1 MTLVDRAT
9 ELLKALATSDLERV
23 SQLSAPDVV
32 VYGTDQGE
40 RWSRL
45 DALLVALEGMRSLK
59 LRANW
64 SAQPASGSNW
74 VAGVALYESPTML
87 PLPVRV
93 TMVFRSN
100 RLIHGHFSVEAPPV
114 SPS

>member
-9 ELLKALATSDLERV
+9 DLLTALASSDLKRV
-23 SQLSAPDVV
+23 SELSAPDVV

-40 RWSRL
+40 HWSRL
-45 DALLVALEGMRSLK
+45 DDLLEALEGMRNLM
-59 LRANW
+59 LRAAW
-64 SAQPASGSNW
+64 SAPPAHGSNW
-74 VAGVALYESPTML
+74 VTGVALYKSPTME

-93 TMVFRSN
+93 TMVFQAN
-100 RLIHGHFSVEAPPV
+100 RLIHGHFSVEAPVV